1 MTKKVRDVLAELGVR
16 ATKERGQNFAIDA
29 EVIDGIVDFGA
40 PRKGDKIVEIGP
52 GLGALTGELARFG
65 DLILVEIESRFCGEL
80 QSRYP
85 TAKIVNADVREVDFS
100 SLGENLVVFGNLPY
114 SFSTDIIFHLLS
126 FSGNIKR
133 AILLL
138 QKEFAE
144 RLAAVPGSKAYG
156 TISVNLQ
163 LFADL
168 RLGPIFDGSCFHPPT
183 KVQSRVIEV
192 RMLPAPRVPCTDR
205 LWFQRVVHA
214 AFHERRKM
222 LSNSL
227 QSSGLFKGVDI
238 DGVLAACNIDSKR
251 RAETLTLEEFSKLAA
266 ALPQPKTLVEVG
278 E

>member
-1 MTKKVRDVLAELGVR
+1 MTRKVRDVLAELGVR

-40 PRKGDKIVEIGP
+40 PRKGDRLVEIGP

-65 DLILVEIESRFCGEL
+65 DLTLVEIEPQFCAEL
-80 QSRYP
+80 QTKFPS
-85 TAKIVNADVREVDFS
+85 AKVINSDVREVDFS
-100 SLGENLVVFGNLPY
+100 GLGDNLVVFGNLPY

-126 FSGNIKR
+126 FSSNIKR

-144 RLAAVPGSKAYG
+144 RLAAVPGTKAYG

-163 LFADL
+163 LLADL

-192 RMLPAPRVPCTDR
+192 RMLPAPRVPVTDR
-205 LWFQRVVHA
+205 LWFKRVVHA

-222 LSNSL
+222 LSNSM
-227 QSSGLFKGVDI
+227 QASGLFRGVNLDE
-238 DGVLAACNIDSKR
+238 VLQLCGIDSKR
-251 RAETLTLEEFSKLAA
+251 RAETLTLEEFSKLAE
-266 ALPQPKTLVEVG
+266 ALPQPAVESNG
-278 E
+278 